1 MYRRDEEQTSVTK
14 AAVDFTHSYNQDLN
28 LYSQLSRKH
37 TSYNT
42 DLGYIL
48 DHTVSVHAE
57 AEVNTTIYPLSKQLV
72 LMCKCKTVTLQTIV
86 NIKTQEYFTMTINS
100 S

>member
-57 AEVNTTIYPLSKQLV
+57 AEVNATIYPLSKQLV
-72 LMCKCKTVTLQTIV
+72 LMCKCKTVTLQ
-86 NIKTQEYFTMTINS
+86 Q
-100 S
+100 